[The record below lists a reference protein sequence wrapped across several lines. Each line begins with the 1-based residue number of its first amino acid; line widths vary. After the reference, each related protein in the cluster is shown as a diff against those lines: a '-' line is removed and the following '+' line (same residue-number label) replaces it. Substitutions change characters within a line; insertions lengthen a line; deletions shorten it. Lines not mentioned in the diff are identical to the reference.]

1 MYNGITLKV
10 QYKSPVGCS
19 RLIQNDISFC
29 MLKYKFPRFLKL
41 LLFMNSKIMSF
52 TFDAI
57 PMLIISPSNLNYLT
71 RQYTELR
78 RSIKI

>member
-1 MYNGITLKV
+1 
-10 QYKSPVGCS
+10 
-19 RLIQNDISFC
+19 